1 RRHTR
6 SKRDWSSD
14 VCSSDLLQVEVVD
27 LSEGVIGVEAFLHG
41 GSARHRPAQDTSQ
54 LQFSGDLVGEAG
66 LADPGGSHQKQRTPQ
81 QDGGVDLVEQF
92 LAFGPQ
98 WDGKAPGAYRTE
110 VAATD
115 LVRGWVGRF
124 WGAAEGPPLRWRG

>member
-1 RRHTR
+1 RVRVSAGFTPDAGTR
-6 SKRDWSSD
+6 
-14 VCSSDLLQVEVVD
+14 VLQVEVVD
-27 LSEGVIGVEAFLHG
+27 LSEGIIGVEAFLHG
-41 GSARHRPAQDTSQ
+41 GSARHRPAQNASQ

-66 LADPGGSHQKQRTPQ
+66 LADPGGSHEQQRAPQ

-124 WGAAEGPPLRWRG
+124 RGAAEGPPLRWRG